1 LASFLM
7 VMLMTSYSSSS
18 EIKIAWVKFPQKIS
32 LESKVRERMRLNSL
46 VGVGPVRVLTEIIS
60 KYIPSLQ
67 RRDKQVTRET
77 ETEIENSKLTPGLN
91 SVKKWEFFCST
102 VGIND
107 LNFSNFVL
115 FFLFLNKADAI
126 SEPIPSFPRLIL
138 RTLLGQFIFW
148 INSLSS

>member
-60 KYIPSLQ
+60 KYIASLQ
-67 RRDKQVTRET
+67 KR
-77 ETEIENSKLTPGLN
+77 
-91 SVKKWEFFCST
+91 
-102 VGIND
+102 
-107 LNFSNFVL
+107 
-115 FFLFLNKADAI
+115 
-126 SEPIPSFPRLIL
+126 
-138 RTLLGQFIFW
+138 
-148 INSLSS
+148 